1 MSHDKC
7 IHWMVCYDISDPK
20 RLIRVHRCLK
30 KEGVPV
36 QYSVFMLHATQGG
49 MIRVLTK
56 LAAIIDAD
64 RDDIRAYPVPERP
77 WKVTIGADLIPQDLW
92 IMEA

>member
-1 MSHDKC
+1 MSQNKR

-36 QYSVFMLHATQGG
+36 QYSVFMLHATQAG
-49 MIRVLTK
+49 MNKVLAK
-56 LAAIIDAD
+56 LAAIIDPD
-64 RDDIRAYPVPERP
+64 GDDVRAYPVPQQP
-77 WKVTIGADLIPQDLW
+77 WKVTIGADLIPPDLW
-92 IMEA
+92 IIEA